1 MDKDQATIV
10 YLNGRW
16 LEKSDAMVPVEDRG
30 FMFADGVYEV
40 VRYYQG
46 RPLAMGEHLERL
58 CYSLDRLRIDR
69 PGDLTDLPAISDQ
82 LIQRNGLT
90 DASVYWQVT
99 RGVAR
104 RAHPFPCPAVRPT
117 VLAMAY
123 AEKPIDLAGPPVA
136 LRAIS
141 HPDIRWPLCSIKSIS
156 LLGNVLA
163 RQAAVDHDAHEA
175 VMLNGQIVTE
185 GTARTIVGVY
195 DGKLRT
201 HPLDGRILGSITR
214 QIVLDSAR
222 AAGIPVNENYFDL
235 KTLFASDE
243 VLAVGTTTEVAS
255 ITQLDGRC
263 IGDGKPGPM
272 AKRLLKMYRQSVRE
286 QCGL

>member
-1 MDKDQATIV
+1 
-10 YLNGRW
+10 
-16 LEKSDAMVPVEDRG
+16 MVPVEDRG

-40 VRYYQG
+40 VRYYNG
-46 RPLAMGEHLERL
+46 RALAMDEHIQRL
-58 CYSLDRLRIDR
+58 RYSLDRLRIDH
-69 PGDLTDLPAISDQ
+69 PAELADLPGISDQ
-82 LIQRNGLT
+82 LLDRNRLT

-104 RAHPFPCPAVRPT
+104 RAHPFPRPAVRPT

-123 AEKPIDLAGPPVA
+123 AEKPIDLTRPPVA
-136 LRAIS
+136 MRAIS
-141 HPDIRWPLCSIKSIS
+141 HPDIRWPLCSIKSVS

-163 RQAAVDHDAHEA
+163 RQAAADHDAHEA
-175 VMLNGQIVTE
+175 VMLNGRIVTE
-185 GTARTIVGVY
+185 GTARTIVAVY

-222 AAGIPVNENYFDL
+222 AAGIAVNENYFDL
-235 KTLFASDE
+235 KTLFGSDE

-255 ITQLDGRC
+255 IIELDGRQ

-272 AKRLLKMYRQSVRE
+272 ADRLLEMYRRHVRE
-286 QCGL
+286 QCDL